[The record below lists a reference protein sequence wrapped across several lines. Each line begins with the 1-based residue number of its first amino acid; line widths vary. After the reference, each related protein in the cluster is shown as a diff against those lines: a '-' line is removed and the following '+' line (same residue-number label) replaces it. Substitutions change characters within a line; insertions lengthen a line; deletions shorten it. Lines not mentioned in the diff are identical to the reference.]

1 MRSKT
6 YADIL
11 RRWEA
16 FLTQPPVADAVAA
29 NASRPIIDVARK
41 RIRRRCRSVVQLGTE
56 LLAETD
62 SQRLHALRIAC
73 KKLRYVLEFF
83 ASLFPGKKTAMLVEH
98 LRTLQDNLGRWHDLV
113 VQQEDLRHFAA
124 TFSGPD
130 QQAHNT
136 LPAIDSLIIIL
147 EEEKQTVSQ
156 ALPAIFSAFA
166 ARVAHHSV
174 V

>member
-1 MRSKT
+1 
-6 YADIL
+6 
-11 RRWEA
+11 
-16 FLTQPPVADAVAA
+16 
-29 NASRPIIDVARK
+29 
-41 RIRRRCRSVVQLGTE
+41 
-56 LLAETD
+56 
-62 SQRLHALRIAC
+62 
-73 KKLRYVLEFF
+73 
-83 ASLFPGKKTAMLVEH
+83 MLVEH

-136 LPAIDSLIIIL
+136 LRAIDNLISIL
-147 EEEKQTVSQ
+147 EEEKQTVGQ